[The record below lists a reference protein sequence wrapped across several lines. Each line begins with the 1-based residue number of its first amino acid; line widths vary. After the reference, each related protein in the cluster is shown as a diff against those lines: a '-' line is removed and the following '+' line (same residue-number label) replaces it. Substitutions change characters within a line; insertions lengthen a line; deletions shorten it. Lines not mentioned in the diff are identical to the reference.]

1 MTWNPDFTAAV
12 TAGGQPIE
20 WLIEVV
26 GALTESDGSR
36 GGFYLPARYSS
47 TRAGTARPTLV
58 ASSVSVGGQSVTPV
72 SWRFNDLSWS
82 FQITDPDRATAA
94 QVFRRGQLLRLRAG
108 LPGMT
113 DRDYSPITIGRV
125 VSVRES
131 RPGVIDVQCWGP
143 TSALQSRATTNGQR
157 LSIHETYLGSTVSG
171 SPYTAGDSEIT
182 VASTAGFEFPTGRYI
197 VVKVTPTSGSDAF
210 YLRGTAISA
219 TKVTGLDSSA
229 VLGTT
234 ASTAGIGSTVVPIW
248 YDQGRPD
255 VIAARILTSTAT
267 NTNGAYDDLP
277 FHWGYGLP
285 SEWVDIP
292 DLIACG
298 TALFT
303 PSSGSFIS
311 RWWADPAPAD
321 SGGWLTSLLSLHG
334 AWLCTREGR
343 LTLRGSQDITSRGAV
358 LYHSGETITDAD
370 VIPKSVAVEWY
381 SRDQNT
387 EYRTASVTSASG
399 SSTTTSGLTVG
410 SLPAYGTYDYDLSGY
425 IYDNESNARQN
436 LLGRSESWIYSIGET
451 VSLDCI
457 GLRLSRLCPGDV
469 VTLAS
474 ALVSGR
480 LARTV
485 LTYAGGVTA
494 MVTSVAPD
502 WRGGK
507 TSLRLTV
514 LPADRTDSWGP

>member
-1 MTWNPDFTAAV
+1 MTWNPDFAAAV
-12 TAGGQPIE
+12 ANGGQPIE
-20 WLIEVV
+20 WLVEVV
-26 GALTESDGSR
+26 GALTASDGSR
-36 GGFYLPARYSS
+36 AGFYLPARYSS

-58 ASSVSVGGQSVTPV
+58 ASSVSVGGQSVTPL

-82 FQITDPDRATAA
+82 FQITDTDRATAA

-125 VSVRES
+125 VGVRES
-131 RPGVIDVQCWGP
+131 RPGVIDVECWGP
-143 TSALQSRATTNGQR
+143 TSALASRSTKTRFQI
-157 LSIHETYLGSTVSG
+157 SIHETYLGSVIASTAYTPGDSNITVS
-171 SPYTAGDSEIT
+171 
-182 VASTAGFEFPTGRYI
+182 STAGFEFPTGRYI
-197 VVKVTPTSGSDAF
+197 VVKVTPTGGADAF
-210 YLRGTAISA
+210 YLRGTGITG

-234 ASTAGIGSTVVPIW
+234 EVAAGIGSTVVPIW

-267 NTNGAYDDLP
+267 GTNGAYDDLP

-285 SEWVDIP
+285 AEWLDID

-303 PSSGSFIS
+303 PASGSFIS
-311 RWWADPAPAD
+311 RWYADPAPD
-321 SGGWLTSLLSLHG
+321 NPGSWLTSLLSLHG

-358 LYHSGETITDAD
+358 LYHSGETITDDD
-370 VIPKSVAVEWY
+370 VIPKSVTVDWY
-381 SRDQNT
+381 SRDQNVA
-387 EYRTASVTSASG
+387 YSTAGVTSASG
-399 SSTTTSGLTVG
+399 SSTSTPGLTVG
-410 SLPAYGTYDYDLSGY
+410 SLPFVEGTYSYDLSGY
-425 IYDNESNARQN
+425 IYDNESAARQN
-436 LLGRSESWIYSIGET
+436 LLGRSESWVYSIGET
-451 VSLDCI
+451 ISLDCI
-457 GLRLSRLCPGDV
+457 GMRLSRLCPGDV

-507 TSLRLTV
+507 TSLRLAV
-514 LPADRTDSWGP
+514 LPADRADSWG